1 MSDDTLTPKKTS
13 DFRTLL
19 IWGTVF
25 LLVGLSCLYV
35 FGYLPWRE
43 AMDREP
49 TVTLSFKG
57 LIFSPLFILLGG
69 LMLAPIKALPPSDPA
84 PGAQVPTPWRVR
96 IFFAALVLSEI
107 GIIAYFFWLRA
118 FLQGQGYDV

>member
-1 MSDDTLTPKKTS
+1 MSDDIPTPKAS
-13 DFRTLL
+13 ELRTTL
-19 IWGTVF
+19 IWGTIF
-25 LLVGLSCLYV
+25 LLVGLACLYQ

-43 AMDREP
+43 AMDHEP

-57 LIFSPLFILLGG
+57 LLFSPLFILLGG
-69 LMLAPIKALPPSDPA
+69 LMLAPIKALPPGDPA
-84 PGAQVPTPWRVR
+84 PGAQVPIPWRVR

-107 GIIAYFFWLRA
+107 GIIAYFFWLRT